1 LDRGSVAAAGDDP
14 SVVREQAAKRREE
27 HEIEFGRIV
36 AFSDG
41 VFSIAIT
48 LLVLNLTVGKGLTTS
63 QLTSELF
70 DLWDNLLAFAISFA
84 VIGRFWVVHHRF
96 FSEVDAFDGRLLGLN
111 LLYLATV
118 VLIPFSSEV
127 LGEYGGQTPSVVLY
141 SLNLAAVV
149 LVGLW
154 MGVDARR
161 RGLTSIDD
169 EAHRETRIRSTYIA
183 GIFMLSIPLAF
194 VVPRAAAYLWF
205 LLFLDPSARLA
216 RRATSEAEP

>member
-1 LDRGSVAAAGDDP
+1 VARERGP
-14 SVVREQAAKRREE
+14 KRREE
-27 HEIEFGRIV
+27 NEIEFGRIV

-48 LLVLNLTVGKGLTTS
+48 LLVLNLAVNKGLTAS

-84 VIGRFWVVHHRF
+84 VIGRFWIVHHRF
-96 FSEVDAFDGRLLGLN
+96 FAEVDAFDGRLLALN
-111 LLYLATV
+111 LLYLASI

-141 SLNLAAVV
+141 SVNLAIVV

-154 MGVDARR
+154 MGIDARR

-169 EAHRETRIRSTYIA
+169 EAHRETRIRSVYIA

-205 LLFLDPSARLA
+205 LLFLDPSGRLA
-216 RRATSEAEP
+216 RRATSASEP